1 MQWVKRGKLAAR
13 LIYRGKRK
21 GLVIKVLDPDP
32 GLFRRK
38 RSSGV
43 CEAGYG
49 LAIED
54 RFPVGAEGFEKD
66 VFDGQGVLVVRV
78 GLATDLGLADVDPVG
93 GTKAGVAEARGFAEG
108 FQHSWVQVIAAVQVG
123 GQAAFDLGEQVR
135 GEVRDPDPGQDGYT
149 IPTLWDEE
157 VTVHY
162 RFHPLA
168 GQRVACVGRRSL
180 RGDPV
185 VVVADGQGK
194 RYHSP
199 LWMTLPEASQWGLR
213 EVSRLSLV

>member
-1 MQWVKRGKLAAR
+1 M
-13 LIYRGKRK
+13 
-21 GLVIKVLDPDP
+21 VIKVLDPDP

-135 GEVRDPDPGQDGYT
+135 GEVRDPDPGQDGRT
-149 IPTLWDEE
+149 IPTL
-157 VTVHY
+157 
-162 RFHPLA
+162 
-168 GQRVACVGRRSL
+168 GMRRSPSITSSIRWPGSGWSAWGAAPCAATRTWL
-180 RGDPV
+180 LPT
-185 VVVADGQGK
+185 GK
-194 RYHSP
+194 GSAITV
-199 LWMTLPEASQWGLR
+199 LCG
-213 EVSRLSLV
+213 